1 MPQTEKKTVKRVVK
15 RPTTARVKK
24 TAERKTA
31 PQKLKLLITIVNR
44 DKADFYMDLLQSFE
58 VNMQF
63 CALGRGTA
71 GSDLLHVMGLED
83 NGKAVIFSIVRED
96 RAEAAL
102 AALDQR
108 FKTIKNGKGIAYTV
122 PMSGMIGV
130 SLYSFFCNNR
140 KAVKEDLTNGSV

>member
-1 MPQTEKKTVKRVVK
+1 MPQTEKNPVRRVVK
-15 RPTTARVKK
+15 RPATVRVKK
-24 TAERKTA
+24 AAERKTA

-83 NGKAVIFSIVRED
+83 SGKAVIFSVIRED

-140 KAVKEDLTNGSV
+140 KAVKEDQTNGSV

>member
-1 MPQTEKKTVKRVVK
+1 MPTERKSVKRVVRK
-15 RPTTARVKK
+15 PTTRTRK

-44 DKADFYMDLLQSFE
+44 EKADFYMDLLQSFE

-71 GSDLLHVMGLED
+71 GSELLHVMGLED
-83 NGKAVIFSIVRED
+83 NGKAVIFSIIRED

-108 FKTIKNGKGIAYTV
+108 FQTIKKGKGIAYTV

-140 KAVKEDLTNGSV
+140 KAVREDQNGSV

>member
-1 MPQTEKKTVKRVVK
+1 VVK
-15 RPTTARVKK
+15 KPAARTRKD
-24 TAERKTA
+24 AEHKTA

-44 DKADFYMDLLQSFE
+44 EKADFYMDLLQSFE

-83 NGKAVIFSIVRED
+83 NGKAVIFSIIRED
-96 RAEAAL
+96 RAETAL

-140 KAVKEDLTNGSV
+140 KAVKEDQTNGSV

>member
-1 MPQTEKKTVKRVVK
+1 MPEERKTRVRAVSAV
-15 RPTTARVKK
+15 TARSRTKSDQPVK
-24 TAERKTA
+24 KTA

-58 VNMQF
+58 VNAQF

-83 NGKAVIFSIVRED
+83 NGKAVIFSVIRED
-96 RAEAAL
+96 RANEAL
-102 AALDQR
+102 AALADR
-108 FKTIKNGKGIAYTV
+108 FATIKKGKGIAYTV

-130 SLYSFFCNNR
+130 SLYRFFCNNR
-140 KAVKEDLTNGSV
+140 KGVEHEIQV

>member
-1 MPQTEKKTVKRVVK
+1 MPTERKSVKRVVK
-15 RPTTARVKK
+15 KPTTRTRK

-44 DKADFYMDLLQSFE
+44 EKADFYMDLLQSFE

-71 GSDLLHVMGLED
+71 GSELLHVMGLED
-83 NGKAVIFSIVRED
+83 NGKAVIFSIIRED

-108 FKTIKNGKGIAYTV
+108 FQTIKKGKGIAYTV

-140 KAVKEDLTNGSV
+140 KAVREDQNGSV

>member
-15 RPTTARVKK
+15 RPTTARAKK
-24 TAERKTA
+24 TTEHKTA

-83 NGKAVIFSIVRED
+83 SGKAVIFSIVRED

-102 AALDQR
+102 AALDER

-140 KAVKEDLTNGSV
+140 KAVKEDLTNGNV

>member
-1 MPQTEKKTVKRVVK
+1 MPTERKSVKRVVK
-15 RPTTARVKK
+15 KPTTRARK

-31 PQKLKLLITIVNR
+31 PQKLKLMITIVNR
-44 DKADFYMDLLQSFE
+44 EKADFYMDLLQSFE

-71 GSDLLHVMGLED
+71 GSELLHVMGLED
-83 NGKAVIFSIVRED
+83 NGKAVIFSIIRED

-108 FKTIKNGKGIAYTV
+108 FQTIKKGKGIAYTV

-140 KAVKEDLTNGSV
+140 KAVREDQNGSV

>member
-15 RPTTARVKK
+15 RPTTARAKK
-24 TAERKTA
+24 TTEHKTA

-83 NGKAVIFSIVRED
+83 SGKAVIFSIVRED
-96 RAEAAL
+96 RAEVAL
-102 AALDQR
+102 AALDER
-108 FKTIKNGKGIAYTV
+108 FKTIKNGKGIAYTE

-140 KAVKEDLTNGSV
+140 KAVKEDLTNGNV